1 MLRKNGIMPFILGII
16 VIASIIICKYINNP
30 GIFLL
35 IIIVVCILYQIDTN
49 KKNNIKANFEDT
61 LINLS
66 KFVIITGISGY
77 IVVKIVGIFFT
88 GFD

>member
-1 MLRKNGIMPFILGII
+1 MLRKNGNMPFILGII
-16 VIASIIICKYINNP
+16 VIASIIMCKYINSP
-30 GIFLL
+30 LIFLL
-35 IIIVVCILYQIDTN
+35 IVIVVCILYQIDTN

>member
-1 MLRKNGIMPFILGII
+1 MPFILGII
-16 VIASIIICKYINNP
+16 IIVSIVICKYIHYP
-30 GIFLL
+30 VIFLL
-35 IIIVVCILYQIDTN
+35 TIIIACTLYQKDTN

-77 IVVKIVGIFFT
+77 IVVRIVGIFFT
-88 GFD
+88 GFN